1 MGFLKDLING
11 HEAFFE
17 TKESETRS
25 REKVQK
31 IQLTLIEKSREEE
44 IKAA

>member
-11 HEAFFE
+11 HEAFFNVNESKKEE
-17 TKESETRS
+17 TNELKDTKLILLKDSE
-25 REKVQK
+25 K
-31 IQLTLIEKSREEE
+31 EE